1 MDNSFTHNIV
11 SLAESNR
18 FVSFLHENNLYIL
31 QLVTKLLL
39 LDFLGLNLSGECFVF
54 GVLLLYLFSTSGQTF
69 LGLSNQRHH
78 SFNFWNQNV
87 FLFLLGLGVLIFTF
101 YFGVFELTY
110 LGLERL
116 VSVIDLRCLFLCLLE
131 LLLKRPQLVLVFLLL
146 LLSFFEFEAF
156 WVKIKLYLL
165 RLLLNLSFFGLV
177 QHKRLVHLIE
187 LLFVDVASEVN

>member
-1 MDNSFTHNIV
+1 MDNSFTNNIV
-11 SLAESNR
+11 SLSESNR

-116 VSVIDLRCLFLCLLE
+116 VSVIDLRRLFLCLLE

-156 WVKIKLYLL
+156 
-165 RLLLNLSFFGLV
+165 
-177 QHKRLVHLIE
+177 
-187 LLFVDVASEVN
+187 